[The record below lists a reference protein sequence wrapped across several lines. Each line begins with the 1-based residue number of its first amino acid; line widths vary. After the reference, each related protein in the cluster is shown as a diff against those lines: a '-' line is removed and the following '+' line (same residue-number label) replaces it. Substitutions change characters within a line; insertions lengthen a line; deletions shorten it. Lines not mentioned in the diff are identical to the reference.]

1 MQCRRRSQ
9 RQSRFTSSD
18 AVHRVTL
25 KSSALT
31 HTPLILDYSWQQPQR
46 SKRQHASAECCPV
59 VGPAPPSARLGEHRP
74 TQHAPPL
81 WMCVPPRVASNR
93 AFSGARSGRRHVHF
107 VGPANAAVANRT
119 PRVITLSVLTR
130 SADGRRK
137 KRILEADATRRDAKL
152 TLHVSAFVVFSNTN
166 KNQTSPSRAFFFP
179 QSSASGA
186 PSATTRRR
194 PLSREGPSRASPR
207 FPTEET
213 SRRKL
218 PSRRPRSPPRAQRRA
233 RRRRRSPSTS
243 PRTAASA

>member
-31 HTPLILDYSWQQPQR
+31 HTPLILDYYWQQPQR

-130 SADGRRK
+130 SATTAGETDSRRG
-137 KRILEADATRRDAKL
+137 RDAKRREADP
-152 TLHVSAFVVFSNTN
+152 TRIRIVFSNTN
-166 KNQTSPSRAFFFP
+166 KNQTRPSRAFFFP

-213 SRRKL
+213 SRRKP
-218 PSRRPRSPPRAQRRA
+218 PSRHPLSPPRARRRA

-243 PRTAASA
+243 PRTAANA

>member
-1 MQCRRRSQ
+1 MQCRRRSR

-31 HTPLILDYSWQQPQR
+31 HTPLILDYYWQQPQR

-130 SADGRRK
+130 SARVKDETENV
-137 KRILEADATRRDAKL
+137 LETLATRRDKKADPTRILSSSFRTQTK
-152 TLHVSAFVVFSNTN
+152 TKPAF
-166 KNQTSPSRAFFFP
+166 
-179 QSSASGA
+179 
-186 PSATTRRR
+186 TRRKR
-194 PLSREGPSRASPR
+194 SPR
-207 FPTEET
+207 RAE
-213 SRRKL
+213 L
-218 PSRRPRSPPRAQRRA
+218 RRPPRGGA
-233 RRRRRSPSTS
+233 RRR
-243 PRTAASA
+243 A

>member
-1 MQCRRRSQ
+1 MVLLNYPRTGSTWARGVLRRLHGVEHNALARPLAGT
-9 RQSRFTSSD
+9 RVGWRGFHELMLPIDRT
-18 AVHRVTL
+18 ATARRAHVTL

-31 HTPLILDYSWQQPQR
+31 HTPLILDYYWQQPQR

-130 SADGRRK
+130 SARVKD
-137 KRILEADATRRDAKL
+137 E
-152 TLHVSAFVVFSNTN
+152 
-166 KNQTSPSRAFFFP
+166 
-179 QSSASGA
+179 
-186 PSATTRRR
+186 
-194 PLSREGPSRASPR
+194 
-207 FPTEET
+207 TENV
-213 SRRKL
+213 L
-218 PSRRPRSPPRAQRRA
+218 
-233 RRRRRSPSTS
+233 
-243 PRTAASA
+243 